1 MSGDA
6 HAQTLIDEI
15 VERALKVGR
24 EIRWYSDP
32 LTQGRGRVYLLQHIL
47 RNRLLSAVLRPA
59 WMSRCPDLEVVRKTI
74 AQMRQELVMDD
85 EIRTGH
91 TTILWQMGR
100 NIGLT
105 DDEMNTVKPLPLVD
119 VAFHAWENIARTRH
133 WIAGWLSTSVDEFLL
148 GSLPENNFLPG
159 AWKRAFGLN
168 DEQVFFFS
176 YHTKADD
183 DHAGREVWKP
193 ILRHVKSGE
202 AKREI
207 LAGLDVALTAQKLFY
222 EGICEA
228 GDEWDRGS
236 ARIARAGSPTRG

>member
-1 MSGDA
+1 VSGDE

-15 VERALKVGR
+15 VDRALKVGR

-32 LTQGRGRVYLLQHIL
+32 LTHGRGRVYLLQHIL

-85 EIRTGH
+85 EIGTGH

-105 DDEMNTVKPLPLVD
+105 DEEMNTVKPLPLVD

-159 AWKRAFGLN
+159 AWKKAFGLN

-193 ILRHVKSGE
+193 ILRHVKSDE

-236 ARIARAGSPTRG
+236 AGIARAGSPTRG

>member
-1 MSGDA
+1 MSGPAESVVD
-6 HAQTLIDEI
+6 HI
-15 VERALKVGR
+15 VERALEVGR
-24 EIRWYSDP
+24 EIRWYSEP
-32 LTQGRGRVYLLQHIL
+32 LTHGRGRAYLLQHVL

-85 EIRTGH
+85 EIATGH

-105 DDEMNTVKPLPLVD
+105 DDEMNAATPLPLVA

-148 GSLPENNFLPG
+148 ASLPENNFLPG
-159 AWKRAFGLN
+159 AWKKAFGLS
-168 DEQVFFFS
+168 DAEVFFFS

-183 DHAGREVWKP
+183 DHAGRKVWQP
-193 ILRHVKSGE
+193 ILRHVRTEGE
-202 AKREI
+202 RLEI
-207 LAGLDVALTAQKLFY
+207 LGGLEVALTAQKLFY

-228 GDEWDRGS
+228 GDEWDRRRS
-236 ARIARAGSPTRG
+236 AK

>member
-1 MSGDA
+1 MA
-6 HAQTLIDEI
+6 TNEHAQTLIDEI
-15 VERALKVGR
+15 VDRALQVGR
-24 EIRWYSDP
+24 EIAWYSEP
-32 LTQGRGRVYLLQHIL
+32 LTHGRGRAYLLQHVL
-47 RNRLLSAVLRPA
+47 RNRLLSSVLRPA

-74 AQMRQELVMDD
+74 GQIRQELVMDD
-85 EIRTGH
+85 EIGTGH

-105 DDEMNTVKPLPLVD
+105 DEEMNTVKPLPLVA

-148 GSLPENNFLPG
+148 GSLPENNFLPA

-176 YHTKADD
+176 YHTQADD

-193 ILRHVKSGE
+193 ILRHVDS
-202 AKREI
+202 ARTASEI
-207 LAGLDVALTAQKLFY
+207 LEGLDVALTAQKLFY

-228 GDEWDRGS
+228 GDDWDRHRGAAA
-236 ARIARAGSPTRG
+236 AR